1 MDIDTA
7 VTSLGDALLDAGFE
21 RPRPPRDLD
30 WLAELT
36 ATVAPLRLPE
46 PLERFWRLVD
56 TATLQAV
63 VFPRFTS
70 PEFALDSWRR
80 MREEFPHQEPH
91 NLLLI
96 GYESWNC
103 MWIELDDDDQRGG
116 TLFDGRLDADAF
128 FRRCNDLEDWLD
140 RIVELIAAGSAERID
155 ATNGSYLRVIDPRDE
170 LALAAPRDL
179 PRHPLYGDQAA
190 IGRDT
195 LSWPEHW
202 QRASGIDPRDA
213 EPQGATHTI
222 ADVLASDP
230 AGELRATVAG
240 QVVDL
245 GGSSVS
251 VRVRVSDGTGAID
264 ISCPAETTP
273 FGLVCGERFEFDVI
287 GPSGGRNEPADVDA
301 ARQSTDDPSEQV
313 IRVLLARYGGPVGAL
328 ATAVRPLD
336 RPR

>member
-1 MDIDTA
+1 MDIDSA
-7 VTSLGDALLDAGFE
+7 VTSLGDALVDAGFE
-21 RPRPPRDLD
+21 RPRPPRDVD
-30 WLAELT
+30 WLAEHN

-46 PLERFWRLVD
+46 QLERFWRLVD
-56 TATLQAV
+56 PATLQAV

-155 ATNGSYLRVIDPRDE
+155 ATSGSYLRVVDPRDE

-179 PRHPLYGDQAA
+179 PRHPLYRDQTA

-195 LSWPEHW
+195 LSWPAHW

-213 EPQGATHTI
+213 EPRGATHTI

-230 AGELRATVAG
+230 ASELCATAAG

-245 GGSSVS
+245 GGSSTS

-264 ISCPAETTP
+264 ISCRAVTTP

-287 GPSGGRNEPADVDA
+287 VPAGERHEPADVDA

-313 IRVLLARYGGPVGAL
+313 TRVLLARYGGPIGAL